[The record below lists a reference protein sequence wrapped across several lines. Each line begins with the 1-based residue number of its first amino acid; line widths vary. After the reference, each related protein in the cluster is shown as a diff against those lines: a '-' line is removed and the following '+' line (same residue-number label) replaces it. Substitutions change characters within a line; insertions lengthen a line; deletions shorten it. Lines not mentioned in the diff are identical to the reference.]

1 MRGYSCPNLD
11 DVKSEYPGSMQQIH
25 LAKTTEDKPKSKVG
39 VLLSS
44 DEPPDLQSC
53 YMIGL

>member
-1 MRGYSCPNLD
+1 MCGYSCPNLD